1 MELVLLTENYKQTNN
16 LMTYLKKTN
25 NSLAYYFQNM
35 KQSDIEVLKNNLVA
49 YFLKKKLKNLM
60 ASLGV

>member
-49 YFLKKKLKNLM
+49 YFLKKKT
-60 ASLGV
+60 